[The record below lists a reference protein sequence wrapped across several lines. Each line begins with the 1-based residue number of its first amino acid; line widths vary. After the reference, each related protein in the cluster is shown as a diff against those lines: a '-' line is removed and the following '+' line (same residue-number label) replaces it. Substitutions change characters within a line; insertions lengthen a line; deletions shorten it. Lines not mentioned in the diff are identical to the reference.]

1 MNKFTSTNSIV
12 LGSNTIVIDP
22 SYIKESTDG
31 IRYKTVPGKYIV
43 KEFIN
48 KIMPEGYEE
57 IEGVLIVHE
66 LQKSNIKVKD
76 CKSKPKL
83 ILTSCDEIGV
93 YDVEKYP
100 DDGIKSRKHRI
111 SKYNSIYH
119 VPDNNWGVTAANFDC
134 CIFQV
139 RIHKNADNKTDA
151 IYLDFSE
158 EY

>member
-1 MNKFTSTNSIV
+1 MNKFTSTDSIV
-12 LGSNTIVIDP
+12 LGSNTMIIDP

-48 KIMPEGYEE
+48 KMPEGYEE

-66 LQKSNIKVKD
+66 SQKSNIKVKD
-76 CKSKPKL
+76 CKYKPNF
-83 ILTSCDEIGV
+83 IITSCDEIGV
-93 YDVEKYP
+93 YDIEKYP
-100 DDGIKSRKHRI
+100 NDGIKSCKHRI
-111 SKYNSIYH
+111 SNCNSIYH
-119 VPDNNWGVTAANFDC
+119 VPDGNWGVTAANFDC
-134 CIFQV
+134 VAFSVCP
-139 RIHKNADNKTDA
+139 HKNENNKIDA